1 MAERIKGKAR
11 DRGGRVMDCMKCRYS
26 MIATDDAYGATIRWV
41 EGCKLTESGKPC
53 PYRREVNATTE
64 EDET

>member
-1 MAERIKGKAR
+1 
-11 DRGGRVMDCMKCRYS
+11 MDCMKCRYS

>member
-1 MAERIKGKAR
+1 ME
-11 DRGGRVMDCMKCRYS
+11 CMKCRYS

-53 PYRREVNATTE
+53 PYGIGDCDLCGLRDAEIDE
-64 EDET
+64 EDEDVEKDKH